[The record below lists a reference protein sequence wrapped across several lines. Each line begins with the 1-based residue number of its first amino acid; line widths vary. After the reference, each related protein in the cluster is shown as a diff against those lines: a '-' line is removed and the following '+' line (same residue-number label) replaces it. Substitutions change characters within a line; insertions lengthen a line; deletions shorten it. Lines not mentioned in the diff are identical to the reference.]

1 MARRKDRSKNAGRT
15 AQTPLAAPRRP
26 LFAAMAAL
34 FVAVWVA
41 YAPALDNGFVSWDD
55 PDYVTERPEV
65 LDPTP
70 ENRAK
75 LWRMPVSLNYHPLTM
90 MTLAWNAADA
100 PRDRR
105 TGELSA
111 RPFITTNVFLH
122 AVNTLLVLLL
132 VHALTRGRLWP
143 SVLAGAVFGLH
154 PMHVESVAWV
164 SERKDV
170 LYGLF
175 FLAGLLT
182 HLRWLRTGRWPWL
195 AGTFALFVLACLSKA
210 MAVVFPV
217 ALLLIDLHERR
228 PLRSIGMWVEKLPFF
243 AVALYFGLMALD
255 IQRGGDMNGALLVD
269 RALGRTGAV
278 SAALPYTAWDQFRFG
293 AYGFTVYL
301 MRFLV
306 PGGHSTFH
314 PYPDPADAGGLFL
327 VGPLVMVAFAGLA
340 LWSLRKGRAVFLGL
354 GLFAV
359 CVALVLQ
366 FIPVGRAVLAE
377 RYTYLPYVG
386 LGYLLAIGVERLL
399 AHRAWGAK
407 AWAGLTAV
415 LALVLVPLT
424 RAQADVWQDTRTLFT
439 QVIARYPTTPDPYS
453 IVGSWYGKRSVRE
466 RRPELLDSAGAW
478 LRNGVLA
485 GAHSGALF
493 EAYGSYHGSQGRT
506 DSALYWFDRAIT
518 EGPVTGQLL
527 HNRAQGRAANDVPGA
542 LQDLDQAIAMG
553 HPQVGDSY
561 VLRARL
567 YAQQGRFAEAM
578 RDVDIALARFGKRRG
593 DTLALRA
600 ICRFNMGDRSGA
612 ASDAREAL
620 ALDPASVQARQVLQ
634 ATGG

>member
-1 MARRKDRSKNAGRT
+1 MARRKDRKQPGGKAART
-15 AQTPLAAPRRP
+15 PVDTPRWP

-34 FVAVWVA
+34 FVAVWLA
-41 YAPALDNGFVSWDD
+41 YAPALDNDFVSWDD

-70 ENRAK
+70 EHRAK

-90 MTLAWNAADA
+90 MTLAWNAQDA

-105 TGELSA
+105 TGTLSA

-122 AVNTLLVLLL
+122 AVNTMLVLLL
-132 VHALTRGRLWP
+132 VHALTRGRSWP
-143 SVLAGAVFGLH
+143 SLLAGVVFGLH

-170 LYGLF
+170 LYVLF

-182 HLRWLRTGRWPWL
+182 HLRWLRSGRWSWYAATL
-195 AGTFALFVLACLSKA
+195 LLFVAACLSKA

-217 ALLLIDLHERR
+217 ALLLVDLHERR
-228 PLRSIGMWVEKLPFF
+228 PLRSVGMWTEKLPHF
-243 AVALYFGLMALD
+243 ALAIYFGLMAMD
-255 IQRGGDMNGALLVD
+255 IQRGGDMNGALVVD
-269 RALGRTGAV
+269 RALGSTGAV

-293 AYGFTVYL
+293 AFGFTHYL
-301 MRFLV
+301 LRFLL

-314 PYPDPADAGGLFL
+314 PYPDPANAGLLFL
-327 VGPLVMVAFAGLA
+327 AGPLVMLATAGVA
-340 LWSLRKGRAVFLGL
+340 LWSLRKGRTVLFGL
-354 GLFAV
+354 GFFTV
-359 CVALVLQ
+359 GVALVLQ
-366 FIPVGRAVLAE
+366 FIPVGRAVMAE

-386 LGYLLAIGVERLL
+386 LGYLLALGVERLL
-399 AHRAWGAK
+399 ADKAWGAK
-407 AWAGLTAV
+407 AWAGLTLAV
-415 LALVLVPLT
+415 ALVLIPLT
-424 RAQADVWQDTRTLFT
+424 RTQADVWQDTRSLFA
-439 QVIARYPTTPDPYS
+439 QVIARYPTTADPYS

-478 LRNGVLA
+478 LRAGVLA
-485 GAHSGALF
+485 GAHSGPLF

-506 DSALYWFDRAIT
+506 DSALYWFGRAID

-527 HNRAQGRAANDVPGA
+527 HNRAQGRAANDLQGA
-542 LQDLDQAIAMG
+542 LQDLDRAIAMG

-567 YAQQGRFAEAM
+567 HAQQGRYAEAVS
-578 RDVDIALARFGKRRG
+578 DVDTALARFGKRRG

-600 ICRFNMGDRSGA
+600 ICKFNLGDRAGA
-612 ASDAREAL
+612 AADAREAL
-620 ALDPASVQARQVLQ
+620 TLDPGLVQARQVLQ